1 MKNNFNKFMSLLLS
15 LLMVANAMTFISFA
29 TSNEK
34 NVYHEYVNNLK
45 EENRILYLD
54 NFDLEDGTDYTAKD
68 STTTAVKLAIA
79 DGSYTGDTDGRS
91 HVDGNGI
98 YSDLESRE
106 WYYEGIDTNLPLN
119 SDSKYTIE
127 LEVKENS
134 AHKHLLGLGW
144 LMPTHDTDQR
154 RGRNSVGFTVHD
166 QADGTQ
172 IANRNTG
179 WGVDWGITIGGTDS
193 TRKLGYNTKEGK
205 LDQFINYIIVIDG
218 YTASL
223 YIDGTCIISN
233 ATVQTGYD
241 TTLSIFCMNYTSEAV
256 SSNATDN
263 TFGTKNEETGELE
276 NNLTMEIKN
285 ISVYNVLYESTLT
298 TNANTGDLLLEL
310 DNFDLTDGNA
320 FTSNYDIDVT
330 KSEWSNADHD
340 GTNSATVSGNV
351 ISSTRTTNNWY
362 MAGVETTL
370 PLDANSKYTI
380 EFYVKELMPHAL
392 GLAWSNPN
400 QVQAKDKQGFLMMDR
415 GGANKGYDTNV
426 WALDGGWG
434 ESKLEK
440 EDGTEYHAWPGY
452 NVTTKHK
459 DAEGFVRYTITIDGN
474 KVSLYVGGQLIVE
487 NAVFDIAQAENLHLG
502 IHNWTAES
510 KGQYGGEDAPTHKS
524 GAETTPGAAVE
535 VKNIRVWQGHTVR
548 PNMVYAVL
556 LDGTRQALFYG
567 EDNMIT
573 EFPDAGGEVAEDE
586 IVIWTYSNNN
596 VANVVAIAPFEVT
609 ADVTFTAKK
618 IKTSDNT
625 IVGMQ
630 YTTPTENKQNVRFIS
645 TIHSLKGS
653 AVGFEITARYMKNGA
668 LTEKSWDESS
678 GSVYTS
684 IKATAPSGTVKDI
697 SARDL
702 GGTYLFAISVDE
714 VLTNIGQIDFY
725 VRSYVVVNGE
735 KVYDSDKA
743 TVFSMNNG
751 VYTSD
756 ATPLQNNA
764 S

>member
-1 MKNNFNKFMSLLLS
+1 MKNKFNRITCLLLS
-15 LLMVANAMTFISFA
+15 LLMVGNVMTLVSFA
-29 TSNEK
+29 ETDKTPYQEITSN
-34 NVYHEYVNNLK
+34 LT
-45 EENRILYLD
+45 EENRILYLE
-54 NFDLEDGTDYTAKD
+54 NFDLTEGADKDVINTGITVEKLGIIDPQNGTEE
-68 STTTAVKLAIA
+68 
-79 DGSYTGDTDGRS
+79 RS
-91 HVDGNGI
+91 HVTGNGI
-98 YSDLESRE
+98 YCDLTSRE
-106 WYYEGIDTNLPLN
+106 WYYEGVDTNITIN
-119 SDSKYTIE
+119 GDTQYTIE

-134 AHKHLLGLGW
+134 AYKHLLGLGW
-144 LMPTHDTDQR
+144 ILPIHDTNQR

-172 IANRNTG
+172 IGNRNSG
-179 WGVDWGITIGGTDS
+179 WGVDWGINIGGTDAA
-193 TRKLGYNTKEGK
+193 RKLGYNTKEGK
-205 LDQFINYIIVIDG
+205 LDQFIKYTIVLDG

-223 YIDGTCIISN
+223 YIDGTCVISN

-256 SSNATDN
+256 SSNAADN
-263 TFGTKNEETGELE
+263 TFGTDVV
-276 NNLTMEIKN
+276 MEIKN
-285 ISVYNVLYESTLT
+285 IAVYETAEVFTPV
-298 TNANTGDLLLEL
+298 TNAKDGDLLLEL
-310 DNFDLTDGNA
+310 DNLDLEDGTTI
-320 FTSNYDIDVT
+320 TSDYDIDVT
-330 KSEWSNADHD
+330 RSTWSNAEHD

-370 PLDANSKYTI
+370 PLDADSKYTI

-459 DAEGFVRYTITIDGN
+459 DAEGYVRYTITIDGN
-474 KVSLYVGGQLIVE
+474 KASLYVAGELLIE
-487 NAVFDIAQAENLHLG
+487 NAVFDAVQAGNLHLG

-548 PNMVYAVL
+548 SNMVYAVL
-556 LDGTRQALFYG
+556 LDGTKQALFYG

-618 IKTSDNT
+618 IKASDNT

-630 YTTPTENKQNVRFIS
+630 YTTPAENKQNVRFIS

-714 VLTNIGQIDFY
+714 VLTNVGQIDFY
-725 VRSYVVVNGE
+725 ARSYVIVNGE

-743 TVFSMNNG
+743 TVFSMNDG
-751 VYTSD
+751 VYVQN
-756 ATPLQNNA
+756 ATPLQGSA